1 LSIDFS
7 DGTLVAVYQ
16 AGFREDLPVRGRW
29 QHKRPHRLPDKPLKF
44 VKRKDITM
52 AVDDTLA
59 NEGSERSGSDIGRRD
74 FIKRSGKALYIAPTL
89 TLLGTAPASA
99 QFGSP
104 PPPPGG
110 APQPP
115 APSG

>member
-1 LSIDFS
+1 L
-7 DGTLVAVYQ
+7 
-16 AGFREDLPVRGRW
+16 E
-29 QHKRPHRLPDKPLKF
+29 F
-44 VKRKDITM
+44 VERKDITM
-52 AVDDTLA
+52 AVDETFA
-59 NEGSERSGSDIGRRD
+59 GEGKSTDRDIGRRD
-74 FIKRSGKALYIAPTL
+74 FVKRSGKALYIAPTL

-115 APSG
+115 APSQ